1 MFIKEGSISFQ
12 LLNDFHTEILYTRKI
27 QGQKSRNIFAFLKNR
42 AKKTKKKNA
51 VMIQRKI

>member
-42 AKKTKKKNA
+42 AKKTKKNA